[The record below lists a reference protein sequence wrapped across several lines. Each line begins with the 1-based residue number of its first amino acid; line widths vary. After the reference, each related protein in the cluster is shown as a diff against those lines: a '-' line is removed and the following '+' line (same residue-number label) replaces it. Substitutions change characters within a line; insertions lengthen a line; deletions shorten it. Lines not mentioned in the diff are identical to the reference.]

1 MDQRPHMLTLAYQL
15 NEEQSD
21 TEIQ

>member
-1 MDQRPHMLTLAYQL
+1 VVGI

-21 TEIQ
+21 TS